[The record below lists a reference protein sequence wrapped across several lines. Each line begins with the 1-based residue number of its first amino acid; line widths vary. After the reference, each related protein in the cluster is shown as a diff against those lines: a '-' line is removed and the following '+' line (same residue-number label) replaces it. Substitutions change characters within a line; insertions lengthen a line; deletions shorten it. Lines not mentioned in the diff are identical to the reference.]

1 MTGALAGAAPWLRD
15 GDVLV
20 VTSKV
25 LSKCEGRL
33 IPAPQDP
40 EERDTLRRRLV
51 DAEAVRTLARKGRTL
66 ITENKLG
73 IVQAASGVDG
83 SNIGTDE
90 LALLPVDPDGSAAA
104 LRAGLREHA
113 QRWISTLHGLTLA
126 RLLIG
131 YLLLRQLLAM
141 LGLTGV
147 AGPAQT
153 VRPLLAPMGEAA
165 AGKILPTLDDADRD
179 ELRAVAAAT
188 DNIGRFFGED
198 VFIALGAVLLIQSFY
213 AQHGIEL
220 TPLSIALWALPIA
233 IAAFVIQSVRV
244 WLYQRRLQRRAANA
258 RTQAAG

>member
-1 MTGALAGAAPWLRD
+1 MNYWPLLGVAVIVIGFALRFNPVPVVVCAALTSGLLAGLH
-15 GDVLV
+15 L
-20 VTSKV
+20 
-25 LSKCEGRL
+25 
-33 IPAPQDP
+33 PA
-40 EERDTLRRRLV
+40 L
-51 DAEAVRTLARKGRTL
+51 
-66 ITENKLG
+66 
-73 IVQAASGVDG
+73 
-83 SNIGTDE
+83 
-90 LALLPVDPDGSAAA
+90 LALLGRSFVSSRMLLLFVLTLPAIG
-104 LRAGLREHA
+104 LLERAGLREHA

-165 AGKILPTLDDADRD
+165 AEKILPTLGDADRD

-198 VFIALGAVLLIQSFY
+198 VFIALGAVLLIQGFY

-244 WLYQRRLQRRAANA
+244 WLYQRRLQRRAARA
-258 RTQAAG
+258 RIEPAA